1 MSLKTWVSGV
11 PSQVP
16 SQVPRAS
23 KIPGLL
29 AQWARWNSNIFRALF
44 DILKFSMAAR
54 LRGHKQRK
62 LNDHIYKEIHV
73 EVIVY
78 IFAHL
83 HTTLRTEENLLGIH

>member
-29 AQWARWNSNIFRALF
+29 AQWARWNSNIFRALLDLKINSVLPKKILEAGYKSRPLHVVAF
-44 DILKFSMAAR
+44 DHTFS
-54 LRGHKQRK
+54 LR
-62 LNDHIYKEIHV
+62 
-73 EVIVY
+73 
-78 IFAHL
+78 
-83 HTTLRTEENLLGIH
+83 